1 MVVPQERHE
10 GLDFDLVDT
19 KTKGKFHEVGNFLW
33 DSMRTN
39 SWEKCLWFLSYKP
52 NKLHWKKAPMSS

>member
-39 SWEKCLWFLSYKP
+39 SWEKILWFLSYKP
-52 NKLHWKKAPMSS
+52 NKLH